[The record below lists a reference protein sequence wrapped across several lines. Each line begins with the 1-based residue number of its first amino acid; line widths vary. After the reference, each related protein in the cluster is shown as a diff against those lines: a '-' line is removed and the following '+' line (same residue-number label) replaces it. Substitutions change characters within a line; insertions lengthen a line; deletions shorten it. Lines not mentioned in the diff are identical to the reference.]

1 MTALDYSGK
10 KILHI
15 IGDSKFGG
23 DAVYMVELGCMLKEK
38 GAKVYVLT
46 TTSET
51 QDLCSEHGLEV
62 IDSVKIQRDIS
73 LFKDISA
80 LIKTTSLINKYKFD
94 MVHTHTSK
102 GGAIGRIAARLADC
116 KAIIHTVHG
125 FSFHQYSSK
134 LELFVYKNIERLAS
148 RFCDKIISV
157 NSEDR
162 DYAISNNIASPI
174 KITTIY
180 NGVSPSRSRSQDRVT
195 LPLLANIS
203 PECIVVGTLSRF
215 SYQKDP
221 LSFLASAINV
231 LKQGYNVKFIYAGD
245 GPMLE
250 ECKDFVRDS
259 EFRDHI
265 LFPGFVSQSHSI
277 LSRLDVFVTTSL
289 YEGLPIALLE
299 AMQAGKAIVATN
311 VKGNRECVNSKN
323 SILVE
328 AGNVPE
334 ISEAIITLIED
345 KFLRDSFGAAA
356 REVFNEQFTIDTM
369 KSNTLKLY
377 DSLVIENAD

>member
-1 MTALDYSGK
+1 MTALNYSGK

-23 DAVYMVELGCMLKEK
+23 DAVYMVELGNMLKER

-51 QDLCSEHGLEV
+51 KNLCHEYSLDV

-73 LFKDISA
+73 LFKDIGA
-80 LIKTTSLINKYKFD
+80 LIKTISLINRHKFD

-102 GGAIGRIAARLADC
+102 GGVIGRIAARLSGC

-125 FSFHQYSSK
+125 FAFHQYSSK
-134 LELFVYKNIERLAS
+134 IEIFIYKNIERLAS
-148 RFCDKIISV
+148 FFCDKIISV
-157 NSEDR
+157 NNEDR
-162 DYAISNNIASPI
+162 DYAIRNSIASPS

-180 NGVSPSRSRSQDRVT
+180 NGVSPRRSCSQDRLI
-195 LPLLANIS
+195 LPLLADIE
-203 PECIVVGTLSRF
+203 PHCIVVGTLSRF

-221 LSFLASAINV
+221 ITFLASAIKV
-231 LKQGYNVKFIYAGD
+231 LEQGYNVKFIYAGD

-311 VKGNRECVNSKN
+311 VKGNRECVNSKT
-323 SILVE
+323 SILAE

-334 ISEAIITLIED
+334 ISEAIIALIED
-345 KFLRDSFGAAA
+345 KFLRESLGASAK
-356 REVFNEQFTIDTM
+356 EVFNEKFTVNTM
-369 KSNTLKLY
+369 KNNTLKLY
-377 DSLVIENAD
+377 DSLVIKDAD